1 MTQLAIEVISGD
13 ELRRNAWLRTELALL
28 AAPSY
33 DDASA
38 ILAREVAACSHLY
51 IGRDGQG
58 QLAGFFMTSRE
69 DLSAVHG
76 LPLDLALVH
85 VGWSACRN
93 DLKNSGATMALFERC
108 IVDTQVWEHKLG
120 RSALLWSTTASP
132 TIYLGVSRY
141 LANVEP
147 RCDGSYSSDGARLAH
162 WLRERLGA
170 PAAAEGEHPFA
181 LRGIAT
187 STRYSCAERERIARI
202 VERKQF
208 GLFAQLDIDEA
219 REDRLIFIARTP
231 AQIGTALSRA
241 SMLALMSRNRR
252 TRRRTA

>member
-1 MTQLAIEVISGD
+1 MTPLAIEVIAGD
-13 ELRRNAWLRTELALL
+13 DLRRNAWLRIELALL

-38 ILAREVAACSHLY
+38 ILAREVAACTHLY

-58 QLAGFFMTSRE
+58 QLAGFFMTSRG
-69 DLSAVHG
+69 DLSADHG
-76 LPLDLALVH
+76 LPWDLALVH
-85 VGWSACRN
+85 VGWSACRE

-108 IVDTQVWEHKLG
+108 MVDIQIWEQALG
-120 RSALLWSTTASP
+120 RRALLWSTTASP

-147 RCDGSYSSDGARLAH
+147 RCDGSYSSEGARCAH

-170 PAAAEGEHPFA
+170 PAAEGEHPFA
-181 LRGIAT
+181 LRGIAAA
-187 STRYSCAERERIARI
+187 TRYSAAECLRIARV
-202 VERKQF
+202 VERKRF
-208 GLFAQLDIDEA
+208 GLFIRLGIDEA

-231 AQIGTALSRA
+231 ARMGSALSRA
-241 SMLALMSRNRR
+241 SLLALTSRNRR